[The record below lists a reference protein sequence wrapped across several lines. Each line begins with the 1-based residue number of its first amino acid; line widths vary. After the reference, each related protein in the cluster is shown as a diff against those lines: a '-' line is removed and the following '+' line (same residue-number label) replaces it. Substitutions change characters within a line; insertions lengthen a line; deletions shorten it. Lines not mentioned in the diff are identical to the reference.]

1 MPKITCRDGIAWDLG
16 SWVRDRRN
24 EYKASKLSRD
34 RIEALEKVPGWSW
47 DPRAYEFAEYL
58 HLANTYAQQ
67 HGNHCSPPSHMPKI
81 TCRDGIAWDLGKWV
95 RDKRSEFKASKLS
108 RDRIEALEKVPGWS
122 WGPRADEFA
131 E

>member
-1 MPKITCRDGIAWDLG
+1 MQDVVEVAEEHVGVWHVVYEDTVLRQEDH
-16 SWVRDRRN
+16 
-24 EYKASKLSRD
+24 
-34 RIEALEKVPGWSW
+34 ALEKVPDWSW
-47 DPRAYEFAEYL
+47 DPRADEFAEYL

-81 TCRDGIAWDLGKWV
+81 TCRDGIAWDLGSWV

-122 WGPRADEFA
+122 WTSK
-131 E
+131 